1 MMMNKKKPF
10 SLHLDVDSFMPATA
24 EEKEVISR
32 MRPSSTFFRDG
43 VKRLLKNKV
52 ATISLI
58 LIVLITLSSIIIPMF
73 WPYSYDQ
80 MLGQTK
86 GRPMDNSY
94 NNLAPF
100 QYGKTELKKIDKGE
114 SVFPHI
120 FGTDAHGRDYFIRVV
135 YGTRISLAVGFFA
148 SIIVLVIGMMIG
160 AVAGYFGGRVDLF
173 IMRIVD
179 IIYSLPDMLVIILLA
194 VVLGQ
199 VLHVEG
205 TILEKIGSNIISMF
219 IVFGLLYWVGMARL
233 IRGQILSLREQ
244 EYVLSAQATGAKA
257 RWIIRKH
264 LLPNCISVFN
274 VIVLRSFFYSVPDS
288 LREAAEIDGAGPIRT
303 LVTVYLP
310 LSLPSL
316 ATLALF
322 YAVGR
327 WNGFSDALMYLKSS
341 KAEKYWPIQLLLY
354 NIIKN
359 STQSSEIATQEGF
372 FSAGVSKTI
381 QMASVMFATVP
392 ILLVYPWLQRY
403 FVTGVTIGAV
413 KG

>member
-179 IIYSLPDMLVIILLA
+179 IIYSLPDMLVIILLS

-199 VLHVEG
+199 VP
-205 TILEKIGSNIISMF
+205 
-219 IVFGLLYWVGMARL
+219 
-233 IRGQILSLREQ
+233 
-244 EYVLSAQATGAKA
+244 LSA
-257 RWIIRKH
+257 
-264 LLPNCISVFN
+264 S
-274 VIVLRSFFYSVPDS
+274 
-288 LREAAEIDGAGPIRT
+288 EASE
-303 LVTVYLP
+303 
-310 LSLPSL
+310 PS
-316 ATLALF
+316 
-322 YAVGR
+322 
-327 WNGFSDALMYLKSS
+327 
-341 KAEKYWPIQLLLY
+341 
-354 NIIKN
+354 
-359 STQSSEIATQEGF
+359 EG
-372 FSAGVSKTI
+372 
-381 QMASVMFATVP
+381 
-392 ILLVYPWLQRY
+392 
-403 FVTGVTIGAV
+403 IGALTPRPRKDRKLSV
-413 KG
+413 KIAFGICSAVEIITTLMQFGRRCLRIIHCAFAPVACADSTYSCSRRDRI

>member
-179 IIYSLPDMLVIILLA
+179 IIYSLPDMLVIILLS

-257 RWIIRKH
+257 LYSLDLTPYGYDVKVENGTWAETYDVLISAIKSCTDSANRYAMMHIAEDM
-264 LLPNCISVFN
+264 LMNTGCIVPLCYYTDIFMIDDSV
-274 VIVLRSFFYSVPDS
+274 
-288 LREAAEIDGAGPIRT
+288 
-303 LVTVYLP
+303 
-310 LSLPSL
+310 
-316 ATLALF
+316 
-322 YAVGR
+322 
-327 WNGFSDALMYLKSS
+327 
-341 KAEKYWPIQLLLY
+341 Q
-354 NIIKN
+354 
-359 STQSSEIATQEGF
+359 GF
-372 FSAGVSKTI
+372 FSNPLGYKYFMHCTI
-381 QMASVMFATVP
+381 A
-392 ILLVYPWLQRY
+392 
-403 FVTGVTIGAV
+403 
-413 KG
+413 K

>member
-120 FGTDAHGRDYFIRVV
+120 FGTDAHGRDYFIRVI

-233 IRGQILSLREQ
+233 IRGQILSLRECCRRRRRARRRGG
-244 EYVLSAQATGAKA
+244 LSASTF
-257 RWIIRKH
+257 
-264 LLPNCISVFN
+264 C
-274 VIVLRSFFYSVPDS
+274 
-288 LREAAEIDGAGPIRT
+288 RT
-303 LVTVYLP
+303 
-310 LSLPSL
+310 
-316 ATLALF
+316 A
-322 YAVGR
+322 
-327 WNGFSDALMYLKSS
+327 
-341 KAEKYWPIQLLLY
+341 
-354 NIIKN
+354 
-359 STQSSEIATQEGF
+359 
-372 FSAGVSKTI
+372 SAS
-381 QMASVMFATVP
+381 
-392 ILLVYPWLQRY
+392 
-403 FVTGVTIGAV
+403 
-413 KG
+413 

>member
-10 SLHLDVDSFMPATA
+10 SRHLDVDSFMPATA

-179 IIYSLPDMLVIILLA
+179 LIYSLP
-194 VVLGQ
+194 
-199 VLHVEG
+199 EG

-264 LLPNCISVFN
+264 LLPNCISV
-274 VIVLRSFFYSVPDS
+274 VIISTALQIPNAIFTESF
-288 LREAAEIDGAGPIRT
+288 
-303 LVTVYLP
+303 
-310 LSLPSL
+310 LSFLGLGVNAPMPSL
-316 ATLALF
+316 GSLA
-322 YAVGR
+322 
-327 WNGFSDALMYLKSS
+327 SDALNGIYSYTYRL
-341 KAEKYWPIQLLLY
+341 
-354 NIIKN
+354 II
-359 STQSSEIATQEGF
+359 
-372 FSAGVSKTI
+372 
-381 QMASVMFATVP
+381 P
-392 ILLVYPWLQRY
+392 
-403 FVTGVTIGAV
+403 AV
-413 KG
+413 VICLIVLSLNLFGDGLRDAFDPKLNA

>member
-160 AVAGYFGGRVDLF
+160 AVAGYFGGR
-173 IMRIVD
+173 
-179 IIYSLPDMLVIILLA
+179 
-194 VVLGQ
+194 
-199 VLHVEG
+199 
-205 TILEKIGSNIISMF
+205 
-219 IVFGLLYWVGMARL
+219 ARYAGYHPAGG
-233 IRGQILSLREQ
+233 RAGAGAACGRHHLRENWLEHHQ
-244 EYVLSAQATGAKA
+244 HVHRLWSALLGWHGA
-257 RWIIRKH
+257 
-264 LLPNCISVFN
+264 PDS
-274 VIVLRSFFYSVPDS
+274 RSDSVP
-288 LREAAEIDGAGPIRT
+288 P
-303 LVTVYLP
+303 
-310 LSLPSL
+310 
-316 ATLALF
+316 
-322 YAVGR
+322 
-327 WNGFSDALMYLKSS
+327 
-341 KAEKYWPIQLLLY
+341 
-354 NIIKN
+354 
-359 STQSSEIATQEGF
+359 
-372 FSAGVSKTI
+372 
-381 QMASVMFATVP
+381 
-392 ILLVYPWLQRY
+392 
-403 FVTGVTIGAV
+403 
-413 KG
+413 

>member
-179 IIYSLPDMLVIILLA
+179 IIYSLPDTV
-194 VVLGQ
+194 
-199 VLHVEG
+199 
-205 TILEKIGSNIISMF
+205 
-219 IVFGLLYWVGMARL
+219 
-233 IRGQILSLREQ
+233 
-244 EYVLSAQATGAKA
+244 
-257 RWIIRKH
+257 
-264 LLPNCISVFN
+264 LLPPGLYLCGLENRRRIRNAALLHAAQGLVWQSNGDHALGANSV
-274 VIVLRSFFYSVPDS
+274 SVNKENKEGM
-288 LREAAEIDGAGPIRT
+288 RIG
-303 LVTVYLP
+303 LP
-310 LSLPSL
+310 QRKGNSG
-316 ATLALF
+316 
-322 YAVGR
+322 AVGR
-327 WNGFSDALMYLKSS
+327 FHPHGELLPEYRADSGGNPEIGRVADSGEYAASGGFAQERAARAGKNPPADGKVLYAADFPPVRQRLPKSP
-341 KAEKYWPIQLLLY
+341 ADHERRGGTRHRLRPAPL
-354 NIIKN
+354 
-359 STQSSEIATQEGF
+359 F
-372 FSAGVSKTI
+372 
-381 QMASVMFATVP
+381 P
-392 ILLVYPWLQRY
+392 R
-403 FVTGVTIGAV
+403 
-413 KG
+413 

>member
-179 IIYSLPDMLVIILLA
+179 IIYSLPDMLVIILLS

-199 VLHVEG
+199 ILHVEG

-244 EYVLSAQATGAKA
+244 EYV
-257 RWIIRKH
+257 
-264 LLPNCISVFN
+264 PNCISV
-274 VIVLRSFFYSVPDS
+274 VIISTALQIPNAIFTESF
-288 LREAAEIDGAGPIRT
+288 
-303 LVTVYLP
+303 
-310 LSLPSL
+310 LSFLGLGVNAPMPSL
-316 ATLALF
+316 GSLA
-322 YAVGR
+322 
-327 WNGFSDALMYLKSS
+327 SDALNGIYSYTYRL
-341 KAEKYWPIQLLLY
+341 
-354 NIIKN
+354 II
-359 STQSSEIATQEGF
+359 
-372 FSAGVSKTI
+372 
-381 QMASVMFATVP
+381 P
-392 ILLVYPWLQRY
+392 
-403 FVTGVTIGAV
+403 AV
-413 KG
+413 VICLIVLSLNLFGDGLRDAFDPKLNA